1 MLYPL
6 FAMVLLTLA
15 VGIIALRT
23 RIASVKSGQLDA
35 RYFRNMQVATGATI
49 PERVVITT
57 RCFNNQFEVPVLFYT
72 GGVAALALDQVTI
85 YTLVLGWGFVISRC
99 LHAWI
104 HLTYNNVLHRMNT
117 FLVGLVLLLALWL
130 EQVLQSL

>member
-6 FAMVLLTLA
+6 FTMVLMTFFI
-15 VGIIALRT
+15 GIIALRA
-23 RIASVKSGQLDA
+23 RVASVKA
-35 RYFRNMQVATGATI
+35 RELSPSYFRNMQVPNGTTI

-85 YTLVLGWGFVISRC
+85 YTLLLGWGFVLSR
-99 LHAWI
+99 LVHAWI
-104 HLTYNNVLHRMNT
+104 HLTYNNVLHRMNA
-117 FLVGLVLLLALWL
+117 FWVGIVLLLALWI
-130 EQVLQSL
+130 EQVLQTL